1 MSSKLGKS
9 IRVLL
14 TLIAAAAFI
23 HGCGSG
29 ERKVYRGAAPAPPPD
44 DWPQP
49 VTQPRH
55 VARDAFYDVPGKVPP
70 QPGALLRQ
78 ERLLDRVM
86 PVGAQAWRIQYTT
99 TFSDGTPAIAVATV
113 LAAGQPAKIPRPVI
127 TWAHG
132 TVGLVQSCMPSL
144 ITHPFAGVPALTEAI
159 AEGWVILATDYATA
173 GPDGPH
179 PYLIGEGAA
188 RSTLDA
194 VRAARLIPDLKL
206 ADRTVVWGHSQ
217 GGHTALWTG
226 IIAPRYAPDV
236 KVLGTV
242 PIAPATD
249 MARTLTLHG
258 ANEKGNALASFLA
271 VAYSRFYPD
280 VVFDDVVRA
289 DARDIVRQLANE
301 CTDPY
306 STGRS
311 EIAGQLNGIPPVPDF
326 SAGAFGRRLRQNIPV
341 DRIRMP
347 VLIVQGLADNVSFPF
362 VTDDY
367 VKERCASGQALEYWI
382 FAKANHQTIVDA
394 GSPLTPGIMQWTRDR
409 FEASPAPVVCTLRT
423 FQFGD
428 H

>member
-1 MSSKLGKS
+1 MSGKLGS
-9 IRVLL
+9 GIRVLL
-14 TLIAAAAFI
+14 VLIAAAAFI
-23 HGCGSG
+23 HGCAPS
-29 ERKVYRGAAPAPPPD
+29 ESKVYRSAAPAPPPD
-44 DWPQP
+44 EWPQP
-49 VTQPRH
+49 TTQPRH
-55 VARDAFYDVPGKVPP
+55 LSRDAFYDVPGKVPP

-113 LAAGQPAKIPRPVI
+113 LAASQPARIPRPVI
-127 TWAHG
+127 TWAHS
-132 TVGLVQSCMPSL
+132 TVGLVQNCMPSL
-144 ITHPFAGVPALTEAI
+144 ITHPFAGVPALSEAI
-159 AEGWVILATDYATA
+159 AEGWVIVATDYATA

-179 PYLIGEGAA
+179 PYAIGEGEA
-188 RSTLDA
+188 RSALDA

-206 ADRTVVWGHSQ
+206 DDRTVVWGHSQ

-249 MARTLTLHG
+249 MARIMTLHG
-258 ANEKGNALASFLA
+258 TNEKVTALASFLA
-271 VAYSRFYPD
+271 VAYSHFYPD
-280 VVFDDVVRA
+280 VAFDDVVRA
-289 DARDIVRQLANE
+289 DAREIVRELANE
-301 CTDPY
+301 CTDPN
-306 STGRS
+306 STRRS

-341 DRIRMP
+341 GRIKVP
-347 VLIVQGLADNVSFPF
+347 VLIVQGLTDNVAFPF

-367 VKERCASGQALEYWI
+367 VKERCAAGQPLEYWI
-382 FAKANHQTIVDA
+382 FAKADHQSIVEPR
-394 GSPLTPGIMQWTRDR
+394 SPLTPGIMQWTRDR
-409 FEASPAPVVCTLRT
+409 FDGSPAPNVCTLRA